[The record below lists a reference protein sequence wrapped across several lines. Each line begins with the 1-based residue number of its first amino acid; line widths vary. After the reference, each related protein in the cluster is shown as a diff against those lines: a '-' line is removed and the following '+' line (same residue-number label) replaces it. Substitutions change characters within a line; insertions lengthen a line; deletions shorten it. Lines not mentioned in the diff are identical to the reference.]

1 MRKAF
6 PWRNLPPD
14 LQEDILQGG
23 VGKAHLLGMA
33 QKALTHPDAVSPDA
47 VGAQPGGM
55 DLRRLGLELALAA
68 WEHDM
73 LDGGLAAQLL
83 NLGKDALDSEVL
95 NLLAEVA
102 DHYAP
107 QENMHYLLRLL
118 GRRETAKAF
127 AYLEHQAREAP
138 GNLFWLQQIMG
149 LAIYEG
155 RFDIARR
162 RLAEARRHCR
172 EGVAPLLDALEADL
186 AFCEQDLEAAA
197 TLYEQAARAGMLVP
211 LSRLAEVHLR
221 KGRRKR
227 ALELIR
233 RVRRRRPWN
242 VNLLLKLHDLE
253 QGVSD
258 DVIMPFEAVSG
269 GGRVAVLLYTW
280 NKAQELAQTLEHLE
294 PALAGAPPGEVLLVV
309 LDNGSSDGT
318 AALLQDWRKRLG
330 EVMEVISLPVNVGA
344 PAARNWLIQYP
355 SVRQSRWIAYLD
367 DDALP
372 PADWLGRLG
381 AAVRRYPDAGVWG
394 CRILDAGN
402 PLLVQKA
409 DLHLRE
415 PRQDKA
421 AEGIAPSYP
430 RRFSISNIHSQV
442 LNMGQFS
449 YMRPCGLVTGC
460 VHLFRRRVLDTV
472 GGFDLRFSPS
482 QYDDVAH
489 DIRLGLRGLLP
500 VYQGHLAVEHL
511 QLSGRAGH
519 VAAREAPGA
528 EAADNSREASLAG
541 ALGNMYK
548 LQMLYTREQLAELRE
563 DIRLRLLED
572 VEAKQELLLEP

>member
-1 MRKAF
+1 MRQGF
-6 PWRNLPPD
+6 PWRNLPQD

-23 VGKAHLLGMA
+23 VGKQHLLGMA
-33 QKALTHPDAVSPDA
+33 QKALTHPAACSGSSGEEFRGVEP
-47 VGAQPGGM
+47 
-55 DLRRLGLELALAA
+55 RRLGLDLALAA

-83 NLGKDALDSEVL
+83 NLGKDALASRVL
-95 NLLAEVA
+95 TLLAEVTG
-102 DHYAP
+102 HYEP
-107 QENMHYLLRLL
+107 PENMHYLLRLL
-118 GRRETAKAF
+118 GRRETDKAF
-127 AYLEHQAREAP
+127 AYLERQGRDAP

-162 RLAEARRHCR
+162 RLTGVRPHCPDTLT
-172 EGVAPLLDALEADL
+172 PLLDGLEADL
-186 AFCEQDLEAAA
+186 AVCEQDLETAA
-197 TLYEQAARAGMLVP
+197 TRYEQAARAGTLVS

-221 KGRRKR
+221 TGRGNM
-227 ALELIR
+227 ALDLIR
-233 RVRRRRPWN
+233 RVRHRRPWN

-253 QGVSD
+253 QGVAD
-258 DVIMPFEAVSG
+258 DMSMPFEAALG

-280 NKAQELAQTLEHLE
+280 NKARELAQTLEHLE
-294 PALAGAPPGEVLLVV
+294 PALAAAPRGEVLLVV

-318 AALLQDWRKRLG
+318 AALLQDWSKRLG
-330 EVMEVISLPVNVGA
+330 ETMEVVTLPVNVGA
-344 PAARNWLIQYP
+344 PAARNWLIQHP

-372 PADWLGRLG
+372 PPDWLGRLG

-402 PLLVQKA
+402 PLLIQKA

-415 PRQDKA
+415 PRQDKT

-442 LNMGQFS
+442 LDMGQFS

-489 DIRLGLRGLLP
+489 DIRLGLHGLLP
-500 VYQGHLAVEHL
+500 VYQGHLAVKHL

-519 VAAREAPGA
+519 VTASKRPGT

-548 LQMLYTREQLAELRE
+548 LQMLYTGEQLAKLRE
-563 DIRLRLLED
+563 TIRLRLLED
-572 VEAKQELLLEP
+572 VLAKQELLLEP

>member
-1 MRKAF
+1 MRHGF
-6 PWRNLPPD
+6 PWRSLPPE

-23 VGKAHLLGMA
+23 VGKHHLLGMA
-33 QKALTHPDAVSPDA
+33 QKALTLPDAANPDA
-47 VGAQPGGM
+47 AEDKSGEV

-83 NLGKDALDSEVL
+83 NLGENVIDSGIRR
-95 NLLAEVA
+95 LLAEVA
-102 DHYAP
+102 GHYAP
-107 QENMHYLLRLL
+107 PENMQYLLRLL
-118 GRRETAKAF
+118 GRREIDKAL
-127 AYLEHQAREAP
+127 AYLEHQGREAP
-138 GNLFWLQQIMG
+138 GNFFWLQQILG
-149 LAIYEG
+149 LSIYEG

-162 RLAEARRHCR
+162 RLAEARAHCQ
-172 EGVAPLLDALEADL
+172 ESVTPLLDALEADV
-186 AFCEQDLEAAA
+186 AFCGQELDAA
-197 TLYEQAARAGMLVP
+197 TALYEHAARAGTLIP

-221 KGRRKR
+221 KGRRKK
-227 ALELIR
+227 ALEYIR
-233 RVRRRRPWN
+233 RVRHHRPWN

-253 QGVSD
+253 QGVTD
-258 DVIMPFEAVSG
+258 DVAMPFEFASE

-280 NKAQELAQTLEHLE
+280 NKARELAQTLEHLE
-294 PALAGAPPGEVLLVV
+294 PTLAAAPLGEVLLVV
-309 LDNGSSDGT
+309 LDNGSTDGT

-344 PAARNWLIQYP
+344 PAARNWLIQHP
-355 SVRQSRWIAYLD
+355 SVRASRWIAYLD

-372 PADWLGRLG
+372 PVDWLGRLG
-381 AAVRRYPDAGVWG
+381 AAVKRYPDAGVWG

-409 DLHLRE
+409 DLHLRK
-415 PRQDKA
+415 PQQDKA
-421 AEGIAPSYP
+421 VEGIAPRYP

-460 VHLFRRRVLDTV
+460 VHLFRRKVLEIV

-511 QLSGRAGH
+511 QLSGRAGQVRNKNH
-519 VAAREAPGA
+519 SGA
-528 EAADNSREASLAG
+528 EEADNAQEASLAG

-548 LQMLYTREQLAELRE
+548 LQMLYTEEQLAELRE
-563 DIRLRLLED
+563 AIRMRLLED